1 MQIKNKVPA
10 DYLIK
15 RQSEMNN
22 LTGYLNKE
30 IKNNPNNGWHY
41 KEFGKQVEPPIIKFL
56 VDKGLLINGKFKDQ
70 SDNKNEIP
78 DIVDEQY
85 SQLIFIDIKAGN
97 KVVFK
102 TGKKVTNPN
111 QDLSTTTNWRDN
123 VFQKFEGEL
132 CFFIE
137 VKYNHESGKNL
148 FVEECVFDHF
158 YNFVGKT
165 ADGLIAHRRRNVRTK
180 SWNSNSQF
188 KNAEEFKRLLDK
200 TISFSIK
207 KTLFNSSKDLLEED
221 KIEIIN
227 HLRGDDS
234 DKKNLKSIIIMGLLF
249 FILLFWFVSS

>member
-1 MQIKNKVPA
+1 MTAINKVPT

-15 RQSEMNN
+15 RQNEMSD
-22 LTGYLNKE
+22 LTNYLNKT
-30 IKNNPNNGWHY
+30 IKNNPDVGWHY
-41 KEFGKQVEPPIIKFL
+41 KEFGKQVEQPIIEFL
-56 VDKGLLINGKFKDQ
+56 VKKGLLIKDKFKDQ

-78 DIVDEQY
+78 DIIDEQY
-85 SQLIFIDIKAGN
+85 SDSIFIDIKAGN

-123 VFQKFEGEL
+123 VFLEFDGEL

-137 VKYNHESGKNL
+137 VKYNHLLNNDL
-148 FVEECVFDHF
+148 FVEECLIDHF

-165 ADGLIAHRRRNVRTK
+165 TDGLIAHRRRNVRTK
-180 SWNSNSQF
+180 SWNSKSQF
-188 KNAEEFKRLLDK
+188 KDADEFKTLLNE

-207 KTLFNSSKDLLEED
+207 NTLFNSSEDLLKKD

-227 HLRGDDS
+227 HLKEDDT
-234 DKKNLKSIIIMGLLF
+234 DKEKT
-249 FILLFWFVSS
+249 

>member
-1 MQIKNKVPA
+1 MEVKNKVPV

-15 RQSEMNN
+15 RQNEMTN
-22 LTGYLNKE
+22 LTNYLNQI
-30 IKNNPNNGWHY
+30 IKDNPDVGWHY
-41 KEFGKQVEPPIIKFL
+41 KEFGKQIEQPIIEFL
-56 VDKGLLINGKFKDQ
+56 VSKGLLIKDQYKDQ
-70 SDNKNEIP
+70 SNNKNEIP
-78 DIVDEQY
+78 DIIDEQY

-102 TGKKVTNPN
+102 TGRNVTNPN

-123 VFQKFEGEL
+123 VFLKFEGEL

-137 VKYNHESGKNL
+137 VKYNHLEGRNL
-148 FVEECVFDHF
+148 YVEECLIDHF

-165 ADGLIAHRRRNVRTK
+165 SDGLIAHRRRNVRTK

-188 KNAEEFKRLLDK
+188 KDAKEFKKLLDE

-207 KTLFNSSKDLLEED
+207 NTLFNSSKDLLKND

-227 HLRGDDS
+227 HLRKDEDV
-234 DKKNLKSIIIMGLLF
+234 KKKT
-249 FILLFWFVSS
+249 